1 MEALSVLNDSK
12 FSYIFK
18 KSVLSEV
25 PFSANLPKLENQKI
39 YGIIDRLII
48 GENKVQIIDFKT
60 NSTVPENVNQ
70 IPTGILK
77 QMSAYKQAVMQI
89 FPDKEISC
97 FILWTA
103 SKKLDFLKSDLL
115 EFSNLNSS

>member
-1 MEALSVLNDSK
+1 MTQNFLIFSK
-12 FSYIFK
+12 N
-18 KSVLSEV
+18 VLSEV
-25 PFSANLPKLENQKI
+25 PFSASLPKLENQKI

-48 GENKVQIIDFKT
+48 EENKVQIIDFKT
-60 NSTVPENVNQ
+60 NFNCPRKCKPD
-70 IPTGILK
+70 PTGILK